1 MAEIRNQ
8 TEMRN
13 QNTRRYIFT
22 EEQTRFMFVGTGVLM
37 VATIVGILLLAY
49 SRPQG
54 RFSQLDRSQYLTT
67 VESASE
73 QISTYHQNADGT
85 VSIPVEQAMELLVK
99 RGVSN
104 AFSK

>member
-1 MAEIRNQ
+1 MAQQ
-8 TEMRN
+8 T
-13 QNTRRYIFT
+13 QATRQYIFS
-22 EEQTRFMFVGTGVLM
+22 EEQTRFMFIGTGVLM

-54 RFSQLDRSQYLTT
+54 RFSLVDRSQYLTT
-67 VESASE
+67 VQSASE
-73 QISTYHQNADGT
+73 QIGSYHQNADGT
-85 VSIPVEQAMELLVK
+85 VSIPVDKAMELLVA